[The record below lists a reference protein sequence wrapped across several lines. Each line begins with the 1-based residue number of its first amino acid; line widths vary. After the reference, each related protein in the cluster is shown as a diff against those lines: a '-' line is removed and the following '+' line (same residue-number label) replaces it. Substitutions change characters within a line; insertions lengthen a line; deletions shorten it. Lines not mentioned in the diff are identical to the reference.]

1 MSAAIRAVSTL
12 PSSTTRTYL
21 GRKGTVII
29 IVAPLARRPFAR
41 SRVTSPPR
49 TSTNPAMPTIRRP
62 RLCLRSWPVT
72 PRRSERAT
80 SPNGWWLLEAASRGF
95 RAQSTSPTRVTF
107 LSCSS
112 AGTCSAARYRL
123 GRTRTGTGSRLIAHL
138 LRRLPQHDEPV
149 HGARHRRSAAVEGA
163 RHDARDAGLPGRVH
177 QVLPPNLPAP
187 FNMAY
192 AILTND
198 KMLTWTEKRHGDSV
212 PMLREARSTSTRRT
226 SSRCSSG

>member
-1 MSAAIRAVSTL
+1 MRDAYFTGQKLAFRTPRSRIDTIRFAHASSVVSTL
-12 PSSTTRTYL
+12 PRTTHASSRVHHRVISVFHTRYLERDVTCPQRYEPCPRFHRPRHEPYL

-107 LSCSS
+107 PSCSS

-123 GRTRTGTGSRLIAHL
+123 GRTRTGTGSRL
-138 LRRLPQHDEPV
+138 DC
-149 HGARHRRSAAVEGA
+149 
-163 RHDARDAGLPGRVH
+163 
-177 QVLPPNLPAP
+177 
-187 FNMAY
+187 
-192 AILTND
+192 
-198 KMLTWTEKRHGDSV
+198 
-212 PMLREARSTSTRRT
+212 T
-226 SSRCSSG
+226 SSSAPTPT